1 MLNWLIT
8 KGILPHVVIVLIAAA
23 ITGAVGWGITKLKL
37 DNMETKYEN
46 QVLQNENDRKA
57 YEKAAAEA
65 KAKAQEVVR
74 KKEQEYAEIKAKQ
87 DAAYSKLSNDYRL
100 AIVRYKNSVRT
111 SGPGFAQSPGSS
123 PSVEG
128 AGGDSLVPQADT
140 LVPVPEDDLRICA
153 VNTAKAQIAHDWV
166 MSLDKS
172 N

>member
-37 DNMETKYEN
+37 DNMELKYEV
-46 QVLQNENDRKA
+46 QVKQNENDRKA

-74 KKEQEYAEIKAKQ
+74 QKEKEHAEIKAKQ
-87 DAAYSKLSNDYRL
+87 DAAYSKLSNEYRL
-100 AIVRYKNSVRT
+100 AIVRYKNSVRA
-111 SGPGFAQSPGSS
+111 SGPGSPAQPGGA
-123 PSVEG
+123 PSAEG
-128 AGGDSLVPQADT
+128 EGGDS

-166 MSLDKS
+166 MSLEQQK
-172 N
+172 